1 MDILQGGATAATN
14 ALQIGAVFNTS
25 LPTLTTGQAGALQ
38 ADSNARLLISPSTLT
53 IGQASTTSGQSG
65 SLVFG
70 AVTTG
75 APSYTTAQSDP
86 LSLDTTGNL
95 RVIDSLIGG
104 CAGQTV
110 ANTLT
115 KPINSAG
122 ASTALTLVAG
132 VSAKK
137 VYVCSIDIGTAAANN
152 IALVEGTTTTT
163 ACDTGTAGVAGGAT
177 AATGWNFAANQGETK
192 GNGTGIVFKTATAAN
207 ALCLLFSAA
216 TQVSGSI
223 TYAQF

>member
-1 MDILQGGATAATN
+1 VGNAWPVTLAIGGALNAVGNPIFVSPGTGASFAVTAASLPLPTGAATAAN
-14 ALQIGAVFNTS
+14 Q
-25 LPTLTTGQAGALQ
+25 
-38 ADSNARLLISPSTLT
+38 
-53 IGQASTTSGQSG
+53 
-65 SLVFG
+65 
-70 AVTTG
+70 
-75 APSYTTAQSDP
+75 TA
-86 LSLDTTGNL
+86 
-95 RVIDSLIGG
+95 IG
-104 CAGQTV
+104 CAGATI

-122 ASTALTLVAG
+122 ASTSLLLVAG
-132 VSAKK
+132 VAAQK
-137 VYVCSIDIGTAAANN
+137 VYVCSIDILTSAANN

-177 AATGWNFAANQGETK
+177 AATGWNFSTTSNGLAK
-192 GNGTGIVFKTATAAN
+192 GNGTGIVYKTATNAD